1 MAEVSTKRNR
11 LGNKPKISQRAG
23 IAARVNGGRG
33 SSASDSSGDAVT
45 SSQGRV
51 PSAGEESEQ
60 SYQEVNIVG
69 ALGQHRA
76 VTMPGN
82 VRASGL
88 RPPAP
93 LPQPTGSATYY
104 ERVNP
109 VTTDVEHPYTVA
121 RPSDPQRAGE
131 RDICVIERDSMY
143 SQCLL

>member
-11 LGNKPKISQRAG
+11 LGNKPKICQRAG
-23 IAARVNGGRG
+23 ISARVNGGRG
-33 SSASDSSGDAVT
+33 SSSASDSSGEAVT

-60 SYQEVNIVG
+60 SYQEVNVVG
-69 ALGQHRA
+69 ALGQCRA

-93 LPQPTGSATYY
+93 LPQPTG
-104 ERVNP
+104 
-109 VTTDVEHPYTVA
+109 
-121 RPSDPQRAGE
+121 
-131 RDICVIERDSMY
+131 
-143 SQCLL
+143 